1 VLTIRW
7 VDGVACPVAGR
18 ISMDL
23 VTRRAIAIPEAR
35 RARLEALMLR
45 LA

>member
-1 VLTIRW
+1 
-7 VDGVACPVAGR
+7 
-18 ISMDL
+18 MDL
-23 VTRRAIAIPEAR
+23 VTRRAIAIPDAR

>member
-1 VLTIRW
+1 
-7 VDGVACPVAGR
+7 
-18 ISMDL
+18 MDL

-45 LA
+45 PA

>member
-1 VLTIRW
+1 MQAAAI
-7 VDGVACPVAGR
+7 GV
-18 ISMDL
+18 SMDL